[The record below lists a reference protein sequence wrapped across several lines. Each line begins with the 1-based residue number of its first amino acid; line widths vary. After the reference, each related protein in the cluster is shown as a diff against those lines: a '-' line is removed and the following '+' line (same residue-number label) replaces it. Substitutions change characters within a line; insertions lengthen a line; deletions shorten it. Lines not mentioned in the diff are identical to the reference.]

1 MQILG
6 GSDGNE
12 IIYRFH
18 RHVCMRTILCILA
31 RSIACMPSD
40 VKTTKGCQQRATGA
54 DFEGTLRDAVWYMNK
69 YLQKRERRV
78 EADELHTEIIRRLMS
93 IEPIDLQSM
102 DEEPMELVD

>member
-1 MQILG
+1 
-6 GSDGNE
+6 
-12 IIYRFH
+12 
-18 RHVCMRTILCILA
+18 
-31 RSIACMPSD
+31 MPSD

-54 DFEGTLRDAVWYMNK
+54 DFEGVLRDAVWYSNK

-102 DEEPMELVD
+102 DAEPMEIVD